1 MARDGRSRAPASCSA
16 ADQSVPV
23 SFLTAEQERRYG
35 RYAGEPS
42 TDQLARHFHL
52 DDADRELATAKRWDH
67 MRLGFAVQL
76 GTVRFLGTFLDDPVD
91 VPAGVAGELARQL
104 GITDLGCL
112 ALYREGRARWQH
124 AREIRAG
131 FGYRE
136 FTDPFVHFRLTRW
149 LYALCWTGTDR
160 PSVLFDRATVW
171 LVTEKV
177 LLPGASA
184 LERLVARI
192 RARAARRLWRTLARD
207 VTREQRTKLDA
218 LLIAGEGGR
227 PSPLD
232 RLRDGPYLRSGAEL
246 SRAVGR
252 LDEVR
257 MLTLGLPTID
267 HVPPGRVTAL
277 ARFAT
282 VAKAQAVARMPLE
295 RRTATLL
302 AFVRTLE
309 ATAQDDVLDLFD
321 IVVTALFTDAAK
333 IGKKARL
340 RTLRDLDAAA
350 LQLRQAGGVLMDAAV
365 EDGAVRGAAFAI
377 VPREMLAAAL
387 EQIDA
392 IVRPPGDLYFI
403 ELRAQTGKLR
413 FLPAMLRSVSLGATP
428 AGQPTLDAVRHL
440 RSTDGRG
447 PAPSAPLGF
456 VPSGWKRQVKAADG
470 GVDSVGYRLCLLDAM
485 RAGIRRRDLFAS
497 PSLRF
502 ADPRIGLLAGSA
514 WEAARPSICRTLGL
528 STDGPAEVARL
539 ADRLDAAYQDT
550 AVNLHKNSAVQVDGG
565 ELVLSA
571 LDKLEEPPSLIA
583 LKAAVAARMPL
594 VDLPEL
600 LLEMHARTGFADGFT
615 HASEGGARAGGVA
628 TSLCAVLL
636 AEACNTGFEPLIR
649 RDNAALR
656 RSRLSWV
663 RQNYIRAETLTR
675 TNAILVAA
683 QNRIPLARAWGG
695 GDVASADGLRFVV
708 PVRTI
713 HSGPNPRYYGQERGV
728 TFYNLVSDQF
738 TGLNG
743 ITVPGTLRDSLTLLS
758 VVLEQ
763 QTELQPTEIMSDTG
777 AYTDTIF
784 GIFHLLGYQFSPR
797 LADIGGTRFW
807 RVDGKADYGALDE
820 LASQRINVKLI
831 VQHWEDLLR
840 LAGSLKLGTVQ
851 AAGLIRT
858 LQTKDRPTKLA
869 RALEELGRLIKT
881 LYLLRFIDDEAYR
894 RRILVQLN
902 RGEGRHQLARVVF
915 HGKRGELRQRYR
927 EGQEDQLG
935 SLGLVVNVIVLWNT
949 IYMDAALN
957 QLSAE
962 GFDVRPEDVAR
973 LSPLGFDHI
982 NMLGRYAFIL
992 PDQIARGELRP
1003 LRDPRNIE
1011 DFG

>member
-1 MARDGRSRAPASCSA
+1 
-16 ADQSVPV
+16 
-23 SFLTAEQERRYG
+23 L
-35 RYAGEPS
+35 
-42 TDQLARHFHL
+42 
-52 DDADRELATAKRWDH
+52 
-67 MRLGFAVQL
+67 
-76 GTVRFLGTFLDDPVD
+76 
-91 VPAGVAGELARQL
+91 
-104 GITDLGCL
+104 
-112 ALYREGRARWQH
+112 
-124 AREIRAG
+124 
-131 FGYRE
+131 
-136 FTDPFVHFRLTRW
+136 
-149 LYALCWTGTDR
+149 
-160 PSVLFDRATVW
+160 
-171 LVTEKV
+171 
-177 LLPGASA
+177 
-184 LERLVARI
+184 
-192 RARAARRLWRTLARD
+192 
-207 VTREQRTKLDA
+207 
-218 LLIAGEGGR
+218 
-227 PSPLD
+227 
-232 RLRDGPYLRSGAEL
+232 
-246 SRAVGR
+246 
-252 LDEVR
+252 
-257 MLTLGLPTID
+257 TID
-267 HVPPGRVTAL
+267 HVPPGRVAAL

-282 VAKAQAVARMPLE
+282 VARAQAVARMPLE

-309 ATAQDDVLDLFD
+309 ASAQDDVLDLFD
-321 IVVTALFTDAAK
+321 IVVSTLFTDAAK
-333 IGKKARL
+333 VGKKARL
-340 RTLRDLDAAA
+340 RTIRDLDAAA
-350 LQLRQAGGVLMDAAV
+350 LQLRRVGGVLMDDAV
-365 EDGAVRGAAFAI
+365 GDGAVREAVFAL
-377 VPREMLAAAL
+377 VPRTILAAAL
-387 EQIDA
+387 EQIDV
-392 IVRPPGDLYFI
+392 IVRPPGDLYFT

-413 FLPAMLRSVSLGATP
+413 FLPAMLRSVALGATP

-456 VPSGWKRQVKAADG
+456 VPSGWKRQVKAPDG
-470 GVDSVGYRLCLLDAM
+470 GVDSLGYRLCLLDSM
-485 RAGIRRRDLFAS
+485 RTGIRRRDLFAS
-497 PSLRF
+497 PSLRY
-502 ADPRIGLLAGSA
+502 ADPRIGLLAGTA
-514 WEAARPSICRTLGL
+514 WEAARPAICRTLGL
-528 STDGPAEVARL
+528 STAAPAEVARL
-539 ADRLDAAYQDT
+539 AGRLDAAYRDT
-550 AVNLHKNSAVQVDGG
+550 AVNLPDNAAVQVDGD
-565 ELVLSA
+565 ELILSA
-571 LDKLEEPPSLIA
+571 LDKLEEPASLLA
-583 LKAAVAARMPL
+583 LKAAVAARLPR

-615 HASEGGARAGGVA
+615 HASEGGARAGGIA

-649 RDNAALR
+649 RDNPALR

-675 TNAILVAA
+675 ANAALVAS

-763 QTELQPTEIMSDTG
+763 PTELQPTEIMTDTG

-807 RVDGKADYGALDE
+807 RVDGKADYGALNE
-820 LASQRINVKLI
+820 LAPQRINTALI

-881 LYLLRFIDDEAYR
+881 LYLLRFIDDEAYP

-902 RGEGRHQLARVVF
+902 RGEGRHQLAR
-915 HGKRGELRQRYR
+915 
-927 EGQEDQLG
+927 
-935 SLGLVVNVIVLWNT
+935 
-949 IYMDAALN
+949 
-957 QLSAE
+957 
-962 GFDVRPEDVAR
+962 
-973 LSPLGFDHI
+973 
-982 NMLGRYAFIL
+982 
-992 PDQIARGELRP
+992 
-1003 LRDPRNIE
+1003 
-1011 DFG
+1011 

>member
-1 MARDGRSRAPASCSA
+1 M
-16 ADQSVPV
+16 PV

-35 RYAGEPS
+35 RYAGEP
-42 TDQLARHFHL
+42 TPDQLARHFHL
-52 DDADRELATAKRWDH
+52 DDADRELASSKRWDH
-67 MRLGFAVQL
+67 MCLGFAAQL
-76 GTVRFLGTFLDDPVD
+76 GTVRFLGTFLDDPAA
-91 VPAGVAGELARQL
+91 VPAGVAADLARQL
-104 GITDLGCL
+104 CIANPGCL
-112 ALYREGRARWQH
+112 AQYDAGRVRWLH
-124 AREIRAG
+124 AAEIRERH
-131 FGYRE
+131 GYRE
-136 FTDPFVHFRLTRW
+136 FTDPFVRFRLARW

-160 PSVLFDRATVW
+160 PSVLFDRATAW

-184 LERLVARI
+184 LERLVSRI

-207 VTREQRTKLDA
+207 VTREQCAQLDA
-218 LLIAGEGGR
+218 LLLAGEGGR

-232 RLRDGPYLRSGAEL
+232 LLRDGPYLRSGAEL
-246 SRAVGR
+246 SRAVAR

-257 MLTLGLPTID
+257 ALALGLPSTAP
-267 HVPPGRVTAL
+267 VPPGRVAAL

-282 VAKAQAVARMPLE
+282 VAKAQAVARLPKE
-295 RRTATLL
+295 RRAATLL
-302 AFVRTLE
+302 AFVQTLE
-309 ATAQDDVLDLFD
+309 ASAQDDVLDLFD
-321 IVVTALFTDAAK
+321 IVVTALFADAAK
-333 IGKKARL
+333 VGKRARL
-340 RTLRDLDAAA
+340 RTIRDLDDAA
-350 LQLRQAGGVLMDAAV
+350 LQLRRAGGVLMDDAV
-365 EDGAVRGAAFAI
+365 EDGAVREVAFAV
-377 VPREMLAAAL
+377 VPRAALAAAL

-392 IVRPPGDLYFI
+392 IVRPPGDLYFT
-403 ELRAQTGKLR
+403 ELRAQAGKLR
-413 FLPAMLRSVSLGATP
+413 FLPALLRSVSFGATP
-428 AGQPTLDAVRHL
+428 AGQRTLDAVRHL

-456 VPSGWKRQVKAADG
+456 MPSGWKRQVKARDG
-470 GVDSVGYRLCLLDAM
+470 GVDSLGYRLCLLDAM
-485 RAGIRRRDLFAS
+485 RFGIRRRDLFTT
-497 PSLRF
+497 PSLRY
-502 ADPRIGLLAGSA
+502 ADPRLGLLAGPA
-514 WEAARPSICRTLGL
+514 WESARPAICRTLGL
-528 STDGPAEVARL
+528 STDAPAEVARL
-539 ADRLDAAYQDT
+539 AGRLDAAYRDT
-550 AVNLHKNSAVQVDGG
+550 AANLPKNASVQVDGG
-565 ELVLSA
+565 DLVLSA
-571 LDKLEEPPSLIA
+571 LDKLEEPASLVA
-583 LKAAVAARMPL
+583 LKAAVAARLPR

-600 LLEMHARTGFADGFT
+600 LLEMHAPTRFADGFT
-615 HASEGGARAGGVA
+615 HASEGGARAGGVT
-628 TSLCAVLL
+628 TSICAVLL

-649 RDNAALR
+649 GDIPALG

-663 RQNYIRAETLTR
+663 RQNYVRAETLTR
-675 TNAILVAA
+675 ANAALVSA

-713 HSGPNPRYYGQERGV
+713 HSGPNPRYFGQERGV

-758 VVLEQ
+758 LVLEQ

-784 GIFHLLGYQFSPR
+784 GIFHLLGFQFSPR

-820 LASQRINVKLI
+820 LAAQRVNTALI
-831 VQHWEDLLR
+831 IQHWEDLLR

-881 LYLLRFIDDEAYR
+881 LYLLRFIDDAAYR

-902 RGEGRHQLARVVF
+902 RGEGRHQLARIVF

-935 SLGLVVNVIVLWNT
+935 ALGLVVNVIVLWNT
-949 IYMDAALN
+949 IYMDAALD
-957 QLSAE
+957 QLRAE
-962 GFDVRPEDVAR
+962 DFDVRTEDVTR

-992 PDQIARGELRP
+992 PDGIARGELRP
-1003 LRDPRNIE
+1003 LRDPRHTADE
-1011 DFG
+1011 G

>member
-1 MARDGRSRAPASCSA
+1 M
-16 ADQSVPV
+16 PV

-52 DDADRELATAKRWDH
+52 DDADREVIGAKRWDH

-76 GTVRFLGTFLDDPVD
+76 GTVRFLGTFLDEPDG
-91 VPAGVAGELARQL
+91 VPAGVVADLARQL
-104 GITDLGCL
+104 DIADPACL
-112 ALYREGRARWQH
+112 ARYAIGRARWQH
-124 AREIRAG
+124 AREIREQH
-131 FGYRE
+131 GYRE
-136 FTDPFVHFRLTRW
+136 FTDPFARCRLARW

-160 PSVLFDRATVW
+160 PSVLFDRATAW
-171 LVTEKV
+171 LVSEKV

-192 RARAARRLWRTLARD
+192 RTRPGRRLWRALARD
-207 VTREQRTKLDA
+207 VTREQRQQLDA
-218 LLIAGEGGR
+218 LLVVGEGGR

-246 SRAVGR
+246 SRAVAR

-257 MLTLGLPTID
+257 LLVVGLPGVA

-282 VAKAQAVARMPLE
+282 VAKAQAVARLPEE

-309 ATAQDDVLDLFD
+309 ASAQDDVLDLFD
-321 IVVTALFTDAAK
+321 IVVTKLFTDATAV
-333 IGKKARL
+333 GKRARL
-340 RTLRDLDAAA
+340 RTIRDLDAAA
-350 LQLRQAGGVLMDAAV
+350 LRLRRAGGVLMDDTI
-365 EDGAVRGAAFAI
+365 EDGAVRQAAFAI
-377 VPREMLAAAL
+377 VPRTAMAEAL
-387 EQIDA
+387 QQIDA
-392 IVRPPGDLYFI
+392 IVRPPGDLYFT
-403 ELRAQTGKLR
+403 ELRAQSGKLR
-413 FLPAMLRSVSLGATP
+413 FAPGLLRSVVLGATP
-428 AGQPTLDAVRHL
+428 AGRPVLDAVHHL
-440 RSTDGRG
+440 RADGGRG
-447 PAPSAPLGF
+447 STPSAPLGF
-456 VPSGWKRQVKAADG
+456 VPTGWKRQVVARDG
-470 GVDSVGYRLCLLDAM
+470 GIDALGYRLCLLESM
-485 RAGIRRRDLFAS
+485 RNAIRRRDLFAA
-497 PSLRF
+497 PSLRY
-502 ADPRIGLLAGSA
+502 ADPRLGLLSGPT
-514 WEAARPSICRTLGL
+514 WEAARPAICRTLGL
-528 STDGPAEVARL
+528 STDAPAEVSRL
-539 ADRLDAAYQDT
+539 SERLDAAYRTT
-550 AVNLHKNSAVQVDGG
+550 ATNLPDNADVAIDGS
-565 ELVLSA
+565 ELVLTA
-571 LDKLEEPPSLIA
+571 LERINDPPSLVA
-583 LKAAVAARMPL
+583 LKASVAARLPR

-600 LLEMHARTGFADGFT
+600 LLEMHARTGFAAGFT
-615 HASEGGARAGGVA
+615 HASEGGARAGDVA
-628 TSLCAVLL
+628 TSICAVLL

-649 RDNAALR
+649 LDTPALR

-675 TNAILVAA
+675 ANAALVAA
-683 QNRIPLARAWGG
+683 QNRIPLAHHWGG
-695 GDVASADGLRFVV
+695 GDVASADGVRFVV

-713 HSGPNPRYYGQERGV
+713 HSGPNPKYYGQERGV

-743 ITVPGTLRDSLTLLS
+743 IAVPGTLRDSLVLLS

-763 QTELQPTEIMSDTG
+763 QTELQPTEIMTDTG

-784 GIFHLLGYQFSPR
+784 GVFHLLGYQFSPR
-797 LADIGGTRFW
+797 LADIGGSRFW
-807 RVDGKADYGALDE
+807 RVDGRADYGALDA
-820 LASQRINVKLI
+820 LAAQRINVALI
-831 VQHWEDLLR
+831 AQHWEDLLR

-858 LQTKDRPTKLA
+858 LQTKNRPTKLA

-902 RGEGRHQLARVVF
+902 RGEGRHQLARIVF

-935 SLGLVVNVIVLWNT
+935 ALGLVVNVIVLWNT
-949 IYMDAALN
+949 IYMDAALD
-957 QLSAE
+957 QLRAE
-962 GFDVRPEDVAR
+962 GFDVRDEDVAR

-982 NMLGRYAFIL
+982 NMLGRYAFTL
-992 PDQIARGELRP
+992 PDMVARGELRP
-1003 LRDPRNIE
+1003 LRDPRIRDNE
-1011 DFG
+1011 G

>member
-1 MARDGRSRAPASCSA
+1 M
-16 ADQSVPV
+16 PV

-52 DDADRELATAKRWDH
+52 DDADCELAVAKRWDH

-91 VPAGVAGELARQL
+91 VPPGVTGDLARQL
-104 GITDLGCL
+104 GIADPACL
-112 ALYREGRARWQH
+112 ALYREGRVRWQH

-136 FTDPFVHFRLTRW
+136 FTDPIVRFRLARW

-192 RARAARRLWRTLARD
+192 RARAARRLWRTLACD
-207 VTREQRTKLDA
+207 VMREQRAQLDA
-218 LLIAGEGGR
+218 LLVAGEGGR

-257 MLTLGLPTID
+257 ALALGLPTIA

-282 VAKAQAVARMPLE
+282 IAKAQAVARMPLE

-309 ATAQDDVLDLFD
+309 ASAQDDVLDLFD
-321 IVVTALFTDAAK
+321 IVVTTLFTDAAK
-333 IGKKARL
+333 IGRKARL

-350 LQLRQAGGVLMDAAV
+350 LQIRRAGGVLMDDAV
-365 EDGAVRGAAFAI
+365 EDGAVRQAAFAV
-377 VPREMLAAAL
+377 VPRAMLAAAL

-392 IVRPPGDLYFI
+392 IVRPPGDLYFT
-403 ELRAQTGKLR
+403 ELRAQAGKLR
-413 FLPAMLRSVSLGATP
+413 FLPALLRSTTFGATP

-447 PAPSAPLGF
+447 PTPSAPLGF
-456 VPSGWKRQVKAADG
+456 VPSGWKRQVKAPDG
-470 GVDSVGYRLCLLDAM
+470 GVDSLGYRLCLLDSM
-485 RAGIRRRDLFAS
+485 RIGIRRRDLFAS
-497 PSLRF
+497 PSLRY
-502 ADPRIGLLAGSA
+502 ADPRLSLLAGPA

-528 STDGPAEVARL
+528 STDARAEVARL
-539 ADRLDAAYQDT
+539 AGRLDAAYRDT
-550 AVNLHKNSAVQVDGG
+550 AANLPENAAVQVDGND
-565 ELVLSA
+565 LVLSA
-571 LDKLEEPPSLIA
+571 LDKLEEPASLVALRAAIA
-583 LKAAVAARMPL
+583 VRLPR

-600 LLEMHARTGFADGFT
+600 LLEMHARTSFAAKFT
-615 HASEGGARAGGVA
+615 HASEGGARAGDVA

-649 RDNAALR
+649 RDTPALR

-675 TNAILVAA
+675 ANAALVAA
-683 QNRIPLARAWGG
+683 QNRIPLAHAWGG

-713 HSGPNPRYYGQERGV
+713 HSGPNPRYYGHERGV

-807 RVDGKADYGALDE
+807 RVDGKADYGALDA
-820 LASQRINVKLI
+820 LAAQRINIALI

-902 RGEGRHQLARVVF
+902 RGEGRHQLARIVF

-935 SLGLVVNVIVLWNT
+935 ALGLVVNVIVLWNT
-949 IYMDAALN
+949 IYMDAALD
-957 QLSAE
+957 QLRAE
-962 GFDVRPEDVAR
+962 GFDVRAEDVAR
-973 LSPLGFDHI
+973 LSPLGFEHI

-1003 LRDPRNIE
+1003 LRDPANASDE
-1011 DFG
+1011 EG